1 VSMPVAGMFH
11 HVTDPSWGQEAGK
24 DDGACGGFDLR

>member
-11 HVTDPSWGQEAGK
+11 HVTDAPNGQIGGK
-24 DDGACGGFDLR
+24 DDGACGV